1 MCAGSVPDPLHFQG
15 KVPNSGSPCSHG
27 RTGERTPRAGGGA
40 GMRLAHMVPVPAG
53 GTGTANDER
62 IRFCTNCGTLF
73 DPEPPDVKHP
83 HRERVCPVCG
93 LGILLSTGR
102 DMLARDHEAFL
113 VVTSD
118 LTVSAA
124 SEAAMELFGLDSAE
138 MVGKPLLSFLDTP
151 LRGSELA
158 RRVARAAA
166 GVGDVS
172 LLRVHVAGR
181 THEVRVGR
189 CGDPRAALVVFNSRG

>member
-1 MCAGSVPDPLHFQG
+1 MGGPGNGL
-15 KVPNSGSPCSHG
+15 SGLK
-27 RTGERTPRAGGGA
+27 EEQ
-40 GMRLAHMVPVPAG
+40 GMRLAHMVPVLAG
-53 GTGTANDER
+53 GAGTANNER
-62 IRFCTNCGTLF
+62 MRFCTNCGTRF
-73 DPEPPDVKHP
+73 DPEPPDLKHP

-93 LGILLSTGR
+93 LGVLLSTGQ
-102 DMLARDHEAFL
+102 DMLARDGEAFL

-124 SEAAMELFGLDSAE
+124 SDAATELFGLESAG
-138 MVGKPLLSFLDTP
+138 MVGRPLLSLLDSP

-172 LLRVHVAGR
+172 LLRVQVGGR
-181 THEVRVGR
+181 VHEVRVGR
-189 CGDPRAALVVFNSRG
+189 CGDPRAALVVFSTRS